1 MNSGDWGPGK
11 PAGVSGSDGRG
22 TVGTDAPT
30 AETGVSSQAGL
41 AALRAGAQRAGL
53 LYGQRVRGAIVQEIG
68 EDHPNSLSRLDR
80 LDGVG
85 GGR

>member
-1 MNSGDWGPGK
+1 MNSGAGEHRM

-53 LYGQRVRGAIVQEIG
+53 LYGQRVRDALVQEIG
-68 EDHPNSLSRLDR
+68 EDHPNALSRLDI

-85 GGR
+85 SRR